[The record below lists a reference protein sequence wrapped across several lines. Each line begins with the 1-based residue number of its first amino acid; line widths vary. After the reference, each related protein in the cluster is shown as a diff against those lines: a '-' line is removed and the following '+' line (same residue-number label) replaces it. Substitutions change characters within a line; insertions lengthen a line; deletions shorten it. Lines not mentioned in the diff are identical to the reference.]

1 MGGDGL
7 ARPPK
12 GRGGLAGPSGLIPV
26 GLANLHTRAKVG
38 KRLNL
43 VHSINST
50 PLHSAVLQG
59 GGLKEC
65 HVTASPSA
73 VCKHLMA

>member
-7 ARPPK
+7 ARPPN

-50 PLHSAVLQG
+50 PLHSTHAEILQQ
-59 GGLKEC
+59 LYVVEQD
-65 HVTASPSA
+65 S
-73 VCKHLMA
+73 

>member
-7 ARPPK
+7 ARPPN

-38 KRLNL
+38 KPLNL
-43 VHSINST
+43 VH
-50 PLHSAVLQG
+50 
-59 GGLKEC
+59 
-65 HVTASPSA
+65 
-73 VCKHLMA
+73 